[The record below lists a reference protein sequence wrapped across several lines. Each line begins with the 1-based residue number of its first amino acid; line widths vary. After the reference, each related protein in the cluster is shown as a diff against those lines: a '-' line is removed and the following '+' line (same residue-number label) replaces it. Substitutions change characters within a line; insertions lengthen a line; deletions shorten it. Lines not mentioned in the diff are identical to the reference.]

1 MGTSSRSQPRQ
12 GKEQPSPHFGSDVYF
27 ETCLL
32 SFQVFGDVL
41 SQPRLLEAGDSGG
54 PFSSCFG
61 AAGGPEVVG
70 EQRNSLPSTIIA
82 CAGDRL
88 VF

>member
-27 ETCLL
+27 EMCLL
-32 SFQVFGDVL
+32 SFQVFGEVL

-61 AAGGPEVVG
+61 AAGGAGVVG
-70 EQRNSLPSTIIA
+70 EQRNSSPSMIIA